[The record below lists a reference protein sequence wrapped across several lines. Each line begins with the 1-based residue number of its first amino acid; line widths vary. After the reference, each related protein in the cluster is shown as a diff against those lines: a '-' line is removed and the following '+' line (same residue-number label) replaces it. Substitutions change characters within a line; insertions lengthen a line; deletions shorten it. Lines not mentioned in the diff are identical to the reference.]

1 MLPKVSFQSPAM
13 STESASGYS
22 RKNPFP
28 ATIAVNRKLT
38 GEGSNKDT
46 RHFEINLSGSDLAYE
61 VGDSLG
67 IFPKNDTELV
77 EGILKNQG
85 FTGDEQVP
93 NPDGKTVSLRE
104 ALTRDFIISEPAKQ
118 LLQVLPEKD
127 SSSAFL
133 KDLLDPGSRNH
144 LDDYVWG
151 RDVLDLLEEFT
162 AAKFTP
168 EEFVK
173 GLRKL
178 QPRLYSIASS
188 QKAVGESVHLTVAV
202 VRYQPERSSHLHR
215 GVCSTFLAERAEGN
229 GKVPV
234 FVHTAKHFRIP
245 ENPETP
251 TIMVGPGTGIA
262 PFRAFLQERKAL
274 GAKGKNWLFFGEQK
288 AASDYFYG
296 NEFESWQ
303 VESVLTKFTTAFS
316 RDQAH
321 KIYVQHRML
330 ENAAELY
337 RLAGK
342 RGRFLRL
349 RGRRADGQGRGY
361 RSASNR
367 GASRLKVY
375 RAGQRIC
382 RCPEKRKAL
391 PQGRVLIRRAADPVP
406 LAPKRKNFRTSRMTK
421 SSLTIPTS

>member
-1 MLPKVSFQSPAM
+1 M

-28 ATIAVNRKLT
+28 ATIAVHRKLT

-46 RHFEINLSGSDLAYE
+46 RHFEINLSGSALAYE

-67 IFPKNDTELV
+67 VFPKNDTELV

-85 FTGDEQVP
+85 FTGDEQVT
-93 NPDGKTVSLRE
+93 NPEGKTVTLRE
-104 ALTRDFIISEPAKQ
+104 ALTKDFIVSEPSKQ

-133 KDLLDPGSRNH
+133 QDLLDPGSKNH

-168 EEFVK
+168 EELVK
-173 GLRKL
+173 VLRKL

-234 FVHTAKHFRIP
+234 FVHTAKHFRVP
-245 ENPETP
+245 ENPDTP

-296 NEFESWQ
+296 DEFEGWQ
-303 VESVLTKFTTAFS
+303 AEGVLNKFTTAFS
-316 RDQAH
+316 RDQEH
-321 KIYVQHRML
+321 KIYVQHRMMENATELYDWL
-330 ENAAELY
+330 ENGAIFYVCGDAARMAKDVDTALHQIVEQVGSKSTEQAKEYVDGLKKQKRY
-337 RLAGK
+337 RK
-342 RGRFLRL
+342 
-349 RGRRADGQGRGY
+349 D
-361 RSASNR
+361 
-367 GASRLKVY
+367 VY
-375 RAGQRIC
+375 
-382 RCPEKRKAL
+382 
-391 PQGRVLIRRAADPVP
+391 
-406 LAPKRKNFRTSRMTK
+406 
-421 SSLTIPTS
+421 

>member
-1 MLPKVSFQSPAM
+1 M
-13 STESASGYS
+13 STETASGYS

-46 RHFEINLSGSDLAYE
+46 RHLEINLSGSGLAYE

-67 IFPKNDTELV
+67 VFAKNDNELV

-85 FTGDEQVP
+85 FTGDEQVT

-104 ALTRDFIISEPAKQ
+104 ALTKDFIITEPSKQ
-118 LLQVLPEKD
+118 LLQGLPEKD

-168 EEFVK
+168 EELVK
-173 GLRKL
+173 VLRKL

-202 VRYQPERSSHLHR
+202 VRYQPERSSHLHL

-262 PFRAFLQERKAL
+262 PFRAFLQERKAR

-288 AASDYFYG
+288 VASDYFYG
-296 NEFESWQ
+296 DEFEGWQ
-303 VESVLTKFTTAFS
+303 AAGVLNKFTTAFS
-316 RDQAH
+316 RDQDH

-337 RLAGK
+337 DWLE
-342 RGRFLRL
+342 
-349 RGRRADGQGRGY
+349 
-361 RSASNR
+361 N
-367 GASRLKVY
+367 GAIFYVCGDAARMAKDVDTALHQIVERVGSKSTEQAKEYVDALKK
-375 RAGQRIC
+375 
-382 RCPEKRKAL
+382 EKRY
-391 PQGRVLIRRAADPVP
+391 
-406 LAPKRKNFRTSRMTK
+406 RKDVY
-421 SSLTIPTS
+421 

>member
-1 MLPKVSFQSPAM
+1 M

-28 ATIAVNRKLT
+28 ATVVVNRKLT
-38 GEGSNKDT
+38 GLGSNKDT
-46 RHFEINLSGSDLAYE
+46 RHIEISLSGSGLAYE

-67 IFPKNDTELV
+67 VFPRNDLELV

-85 FTGDEQVP
+85 FAGDEQVT

-104 ALTRDFIISEPAKQ
+104 ALTKDFIISEPAKQ

-133 KDLLDPGSRNH
+133 KDLLDPGSKNH

-168 EEFVK
+168 EELVK
-173 GLRKL
+173 VLRKL
-178 QPRLYSIASS
+178 QPRLYSVASS
-188 QKAVGESVHLTVAV
+188 QKTVGESVHLTVAV
-202 VRYQPERSSHLHR
+202 VRYQPERSSHLHL

-245 ENPETP
+245 ENPDTP

-288 AASDYFYG
+288 VASDYFYG
-296 NEFESWQ
+296 DEFEGWLA
-303 VESVLTKFTTAFS
+303 EGVLTKFTTAFS
-316 RDQAH
+316 RDQDH

-337 RLAGK
+337 DWL
-342 RGRFLRL
+342 
-349 RGRRADGQGRGY
+349 Q
-361 RSASNR
+361 N
-367 GASRLKVY
+367 GAIFYVCGDAARMAKDVDTALHQIVEQVGSKSIEQAMEYVDALKK
-375 RAGQRIC
+375 
-382 RCPEKRKAL
+382 EKRY
-391 PQGRVLIRRAADPVP
+391 
-406 LAPKRKNFRTSRMTK
+406 RKDVY
-421 SSLTIPTS
+421 

>member
-1 MLPKVSFQSPAM
+1 M

-28 ATIAVNRKLT
+28 ATLAVNRKLT

-46 RHFEINLSGSDLAYE
+46 RHFEISLSSSGLAYE

-67 IFPKNDTELV
+67 VFPKNDLELV

-85 FTGDEQVP
+85 FSGDEPVV

-104 ALTRDFIISEPAKQ
+104 ALTKDYIISEPAKQ
-118 LLQVLPEKD
+118 LLQALPEKD

-133 KDLLDPGSRNH
+133 KDLLDPGSKSH
-144 LDDYVWG
+144 LDVYLWG

-173 GLRKL
+173 VLRKL

-188 QKAVGESVHLTVAV
+188 QKAVGESVHLTVAI

-234 FVHTAKHFRIP
+234 FVHTAKHFRVP
-245 ENPETP
+245 ENPDTAA
-251 TIMVGPGTGIA
+251 IMIGPGTGIA
-262 PFRAFLQERKAL
+262 PFRAFLQDRKAT
-274 GAKGKNWLFFGEQK
+274 GAGGKNWLFFGEQK
-288 AASDYFYG
+288 AASDYFYKE
-296 NEFESWQ
+296 EFEAWQ
-303 VESVLTKFTTAFS
+303 SEGVLSKFVTAFS
-316 RDQAH
+316 RDQAQ

-330 ENAAELY
+330 ENAQELY
-337 RLAGK
+337 DWLENGAIFYVCG
-342 RGRFLRL
+342 
-349 RGRRADGQGRGY
+349 D
-361 RSASNR
+361 
-367 GASRLKVY
+367 ASRMAKDVDTALHQIVEQVGAKTTEQAKEYVDALKK
-375 RAGQRIC
+375 
-382 RCPEKRKAL
+382 EKRY
-391 PQGRVLIRRAADPVP
+391 
-406 LAPKRKNFRTSRMTK
+406 RKDVY
-421 SSLTIPTS
+421 

>member
-1 MLPKVSFQSPAM
+1 M

-28 ATIAVNRKLT
+28 ATLTVNRKLT
-38 GEGSNKDT
+38 GEGSNKET
-46 RHFEINLSGSDLAYE
+46 RHCEITLSGSGLAYE

-67 IFPKNDTELV
+67 VFPKNDTELV

-85 FTGDEQVP
+85 FSGEEQVA
-93 NPDGKTVSLRE
+93 NPDGKIVSLRE
-104 ALTRDFIISEPAKQ
+104 ALTKDFIISEPAKQ
-118 LLQVLPEKD
+118 LLQALPEKD

-133 KDLLDPGSRNH
+133 KDLLDPGSKSH
-144 LDDYVWG
+144 LDDYLWG

-168 EEFVK
+168 EELVK
-173 GLRKL
+173 VLRKL

-202 VRYQPERSSHLHR
+202 VRYQPERSGHLHR

-245 ENPETP
+245 EDPDTA

-262 PFRAFLQERKAL
+262 PFRAFLQERKAT

-288 AASDYFYG
+288 ASSDFFYKE
-296 NEFESWQ
+296 EFESWQ
-303 VESVLTKFTTAFS
+303 SETILTKFTTAFS
-316 RDQAH
+316 RDQAY
-321 KIYVQHRML
+321 KIYVQNRML
-330 ENAAELY
+330 ESAAELFDWLENGAIFY
-337 RLAGK
+337 VCG
-342 RGRFLRL
+342 
-349 RGRRADGQGRGY
+349 D
-361 RSASNR
+361 
-367 GASRLKVY
+367 ASRMAKDVDTALHQIVEKGGSKTTEQAKEYVDALKK
-375 RAGQRIC
+375 
-382 RCPEKRKAL
+382 EKRY
-391 PQGRVLIRRAADPVP
+391 
-406 LAPKRKNFRTSRMTK
+406 RKDVY
-421 SSLTIPTS
+421 

>member
-1 MLPKVSFQSPAM
+1 M

-28 ATIAVNRKLT
+28 ATLSVNRKLT

-46 RHFEINLSGSDLAYE
+46 RHFEIALSGSSLAYE

-67 IFPKNDTELV
+67 VFPKNDTELV

-85 FTGDEQVP
+85 FSGDEQVT

-104 ALTRDFIISEPAKQ
+104 ALTKDFIISEPAKQ
-118 LLQVLPEKD
+118 LLQALPEKD

-133 KDLLDPGSRNH
+133 KDLLDPGSKSH
-144 LDDYVWG
+144 LDDYLWG

-168 EEFVK
+168 DEFVK
-173 GLRKL
+173 VLRKL

-188 QKAVGESVHLTVAV
+188 QKAVGDSVHLTVAV
-202 VRYQPERSSHLHR
+202 VRFQPERSGHLHR

-245 ENPETP
+245 ENPDTA

-262 PFRAFLQERKAL
+262 PFRAFLQERKAT
-274 GAKGKNWLFFGEQK
+274 GAKGKNWLFFGEQR
-288 AASDYFYG
+288 ATSDFFYKE
-296 NEFESWQ
+296 EFESWQ
-303 VESVLTKFTTAFS
+303 SEAILTKFTTAFS
-316 RDQAH
+316 RDQAY
-321 KIYVQHRML
+321 KIYVQNRML

-337 RLAGK
+337 DWLENGAIFYVCG
-342 RGRFLRL
+342 
-349 RGRRADGQGRGY
+349 D
-361 RSASNR
+361 
-367 GASRLKVY
+367 ASRMAKDVDTALHQIVEKVGSKTTEQTKEYVDALKK
-375 RAGQRIC
+375 
-382 RCPEKRKAL
+382 EKRY
-391 PQGRVLIRRAADPVP
+391 
-406 LAPKRKNFRTSRMTK
+406 RKDVY
-421 SSLTIPTS
+421 

>member
-1 MLPKVSFQSPAM
+1 M

-28 ATIAVNRKLT
+28 ATLALNRKLT
-38 GEGSNKDT
+38 REGSNKDT
-46 RHFEINLSGSDLAYE
+46 RHLEITLSGSGLAYE

-67 IFPKNDTELV
+67 VFPKNDPEVV

-85 FTGDEQVP
+85 FSGEEQVT

-104 ALTRDFIISEPAKQ
+104 ALTKDFIISEPAKQ

-133 KDLLDPGSRNH
+133 KDLLDPGSKSH
-144 LDDYVWG
+144 LDDYLWG

-168 EEFVK
+168 EELVK
-173 GLRKL
+173 VLRKL

-202 VRYQPERSSHLHR
+202 VRYQPERSGHLHL
-215 GVCSTFLAERAEGN
+215 GVCSTFLAERAAGN

-245 ENPETP
+245 ENPDTA

-262 PFRAFLQERKAL
+262 PFRAFLQERKAI

-288 AASDYFYG
+288 ATSDYFYRE
-296 NEFESWQ
+296 EFEGWLADG
-303 VESVLTKFTTAFS
+303 VLSRFMTAFS
-316 RDQAH
+316 RDQSH

-330 ENAAELY
+330 EHAQDLYHWLENGAIFYVCGDAARMAKDVDTALHQIVENVG
-337 RLAGK
+337 GK
-342 RGRFLRL
+342 STEQ
-349 RGRRADGQGRGY
+349 AKEYVD
-361 RSASNR
+361 A
-367 GASRLKVY
+367 LKK
-375 RAGQRIC
+375 
-382 RCPEKRKAL
+382 EKRY
-391 PQGRVLIRRAADPVP
+391 
-406 LAPKRKNFRTSRMTK
+406 RKDVY
-421 SSLTIPTS
+421 

>member
-1 MLPKVSFQSPAM
+1 M

-28 ATIAVNRKLT
+28 ATLAVNRKLT

-46 RHFEINLSGSDLAYE
+46 RHIEISLSGSGLAYE

-67 IFPKNDTELV
+67 VFPKNDLELV

-85 FTGDEQVP
+85 FTGDEQVT

-104 ALTRDFIISEPAKQ
+104 ALTKDFIISEPAKQ

-133 KDLLDPGSRNH
+133 KDLLDPGSKNH

-168 EEFVK
+168 EELVK
-173 GLRKL
+173 VLRKL
-178 QPRLYSIASS
+178 QPRLYSVASS

-202 VRYQPERSSHLHR
+202 VRYQPERSSHLHL

-245 ENPETP
+245 ENPDIP

-288 AASDYFYG
+288 VASDYFYG
-296 NEFESWQ
+296 DEFEGWLA
-303 VESVLTKFTTAFS
+303 EGVLTKFTTAFS
-316 RDQAH
+316 RDQDH

-337 RLAGK
+337 DWL
-342 RGRFLRL
+342 
-349 RGRRADGQGRGY
+349 Q
-361 RSASNR
+361 N
-367 GASRLKVY
+367 GAIFYVCGDAARMAKDVDTALHQIVEQVGSKSTEKAMEYVDALKK
-375 RAGQRIC
+375 
-382 RCPEKRKAL
+382 EKRY
-391 PQGRVLIRRAADPVP
+391 
-406 LAPKRKNFRTSRMTK
+406 RKDVY
-421 SSLTIPTS
+421 

>member
-1 MLPKVSFQSPAM
+1 M

-28 ATIAVNRKLT
+28 ATLTLNRKLT

-46 RHFEINLSGSDLAYE
+46 RHLEIALSGSGLAYE

-67 IFPKNDTELV
+67 VFARNDTELV
-77 EGILKNQG
+77 EGILRNQG
-85 FTGDEQVP
+85 FSGDEQVT

-104 ALTRDFIISEPAKQ
+104 ALTKDFIISEPGKQ
-118 LLQVLPEKD
+118 LLQVLPDKD

-133 KDLLDPGSRNH
+133 KDLLDPGSKSH
-144 LDDYVWG
+144 LDDYLWG

-162 AAKFTP
+162 AAKFSP

-173 GLRKL
+173 VLRKL

-188 QKAVGESVHLTVAV
+188 QKAVGEEVHLTVAV
-202 VRYQPERSSHLHR
+202 VRYQPERSGHLHL
-215 GVCSTFLAERAEGN
+215 GVCSTFLAERAEGD

-245 ENPETP
+245 ENPDTA

-262 PFRAFLQERKAL
+262 PFRAFLQERKAA

-288 AASDYFYG
+288 AASDFFYKE
-296 NEFESWQ
+296 EFASWQ
-303 VESVLTKFTTAFS
+303 ADGVLTKFITAFS
-316 RDQAH
+316 RDQAQ

-330 ENAAELY
+330 ENAPELFDWLENGAIFY
-337 RLAGK
+337 VCG
-342 RGRFLRL
+342 
-349 RGRRADGQGRGY
+349 D
-361 RSASNR
+361 
-367 GASRLKVY
+367 ASRMAKDVDTALHQIVEKAGSKTTEQAKEYVDALKK
-375 RAGQRIC
+375 
-382 RCPEKRKAL
+382 EKRY
-391 PQGRVLIRRAADPVP
+391 
-406 LAPKRKNFRTSRMTK
+406 RKDVY
-421 SSLTIPTS
+421 

>member
-1 MLPKVSFQSPAM
+1 M

-28 ATIAVNRKLT
+28 ATLAVNRKLT
-38 GEGSNKDT
+38 REGSNKDT
-46 RHFEINLSGSDLAYE
+46 RHLEINISGSGLAYE

-67 IFPKNDTELV
+67 VFPKNDIELV

-85 FTGDEQVP
+85 FTGDEQVT

-104 ALTRDFIISEPAKQ
+104 ALTKDFIVSEPAKQ

-133 KDLLDPGSRNH
+133 MDLLDPGSKSH
-144 LDDYVWG
+144 LDDYLWG
-151 RDVLDLLEEFT
+151 RDVLDLMEEFT

-168 EEFVK
+168 EELVK
-173 GLRKL
+173 VLRKL

-202 VRYQPERSSHLHR
+202 VQYQPERSSHLHR

-245 ENPETP
+245 ENPDTP

-274 GAKGKNWLFFGEQK
+274 GAKGKNWLFFGEQQ
-288 AASDYFYG
+288 ATSDYFYRE
-296 NEFESWQ
+296 EFEGWQ
-303 VESVLTKFTTAFS
+303 SEGVLTRFITAFS
-316 RDQAH
+316 RDQSH

-337 RLAGK
+337 DWLE
-342 RGRFLRL
+342 
-349 RGRRADGQGRGY
+349 
-361 RSASNR
+361 N
-367 GASRLKVY
+367 GAIFYVCGDAARMAKDVDTALHQIVEQVGSKATEQAKEYVDALKK
-375 RAGQRIC
+375 
-382 RCPEKRKAL
+382 EKRY
-391 PQGRVLIRRAADPVP
+391 
-406 LAPKRKNFRTSRMTK
+406 RKDVY
-421 SSLTIPTS
+421 

>member
-1 MLPKVSFQSPAM
+1 M

-28 ATIAVNRKLT
+28 ATLSVNRKLT

-46 RHFEINLSGSDLAYE
+46 RHLEIALSGSSLAYE

-67 IFPKNDTELV
+67 VFPKNDTELV

-85 FTGDEQVP
+85 FSGDEQVT

-104 ALTRDFIISEPAKQ
+104 ALTKDFIISEPAKQ
-118 LLQVLPEKD
+118 LLQALPEKD

-133 KDLLDPGSRNH
+133 KDLLDPGSKSH
-144 LDDYVWG
+144 LDDYLWG

-168 EEFVK
+168 DEFVK
-173 GLRKL
+173 VLRKL

-188 QKAVGESVHLTVAV
+188 QKAVGDSVHLTVAV
-202 VRYQPERSSHLHR
+202 VRFQPERSGHLHR

-245 ENPETP
+245 ENPDTA

-262 PFRAFLQERKAL
+262 PFRAFLQERKAT
-274 GAKGKNWLFFGEQK
+274 GAKGKNWLFFGEQR
-288 AASDYFYG
+288 ATSDFFYKD
-296 NEFESWQ
+296 EFESWQ
-303 VESVLTKFTTAFS
+303 SEAILTKFMTAFS
-316 RDQAH
+316 RDQAY
-321 KIYVQHRML
+321 KIYVQNRML

-337 RLAGK
+337 DWLESGAIFYVCG
-342 RGRFLRL
+342 
-349 RGRRADGQGRGY
+349 D
-361 RSASNR
+361 
-367 GASRLKVY
+367 ASRMAKDVDTALHQIVEKAGSKTTEQAKEYVDALKK
-375 RAGQRIC
+375 
-382 RCPEKRKAL
+382 EKRY
-391 PQGRVLIRRAADPVP
+391 
-406 LAPKRKNFRTSRMTK
+406 RKDVY
-421 SSLTIPTS
+421 

>member
-1 MLPKVSFQSPAM
+1 M

-46 RHFEINLSGSDLAYE
+46 RHLEINLSGSALAYE

-67 IFPKNDTELV
+67 VFPKNDTELV

-93 NPDGKTVSLRE
+93 SPEGKTVTLRE
-104 ALTRDFIISEPAKQ
+104 ALNKDFIITEPSKQ

-133 KDLLDPGSRNH
+133 QDLLDPGSKNH

-162 AAKFTP
+162 AAKFAP
-168 EEFVK
+168 EELVK
-173 GLRKL
+173 VLRKL

-234 FVHTAKHFRIP
+234 FVHTAKHFRVP
-245 ENPETP
+245 ENPDTP

-296 NEFESWQ
+296 DEFEGW
-303 VESVLTKFTTAFS
+303 EAEGVLNKFTTAFS
-316 RDQAH
+316 RDQEH
-321 KIYVQHRML
+321 KIYVQHRMM

-337 RLAGK
+337 DWLENGAIFYVCGDAARMAKDVDTALHQIVEQVGSKSTEQAKEYVDGLKKQK
-342 RGRFLRL
+342 R
-349 RGRRADGQGRGY
+349 Y
-361 RSASNR
+361 R
-367 GASRLKVY
+367 KDVY
-375 RAGQRIC
+375 
-382 RCPEKRKAL
+382 
-391 PQGRVLIRRAADPVP
+391 
-406 LAPKRKNFRTSRMTK
+406 
-421 SSLTIPTS
+421 

>member
-1 MLPKVSFQSPAM
+1 M

-28 ATIAVNRKLT
+28 ATIAINRKLT
-38 GEGSNKDT
+38 GEGSNKET
-46 RHFEINLSGSDLAYE
+46 RHFEINLSGSGLAYE

-67 IFPKNDTELV
+67 VFPKNDSELV

-85 FTGDEQVP
+85 FSGDEQVT

-104 ALTRDFIISEPAKQ
+104 ALTKDFIITEPSKQ

-133 KDLLDPGSRNH
+133 KDLLDPGSKNH

-168 EEFVK
+168 EELVK
-173 GLRKL
+173 VLRKL

-188 QKAVGESVHLTVAV
+188 QKVVGESVHLTVAV

-229 GKVPV
+229 GTVPV
-234 FVHTAKHFRIP
+234 FVHTAKHFRLP
-245 ENPETP
+245 ENPDTP

-262 PFRAFLQERKAL
+262 PFRAFLQERKARA
-274 GAKGKNWLFFGEQK
+274 AKGKNWLFFGEQK
-288 AASDYFYG
+288 VASDYFYRE
-296 NEFESWQ
+296 EFEGWQ
-303 VESVLTKFTTAFS
+303 SIGVLTKFITAFS

-337 RLAGK
+337 DWLENGAIFYVCGDAARMAKDVDTALHQIVEQAGSK
-342 RGRFLRL
+342 STEQ
-349 RGRRADGQGRGY
+349 AKEYVDT
-361 RSASNR
+361 
-367 GASRLKVY
+367 LKK
-375 RAGQRIC
+375 
-382 RCPEKRKAL
+382 EKRY
-391 PQGRVLIRRAADPVP
+391 
-406 LAPKRKNFRTSRMTK
+406 RKDVY
-421 SSLTIPTS
+421 